1 MLLINSCHFA
11 KCALY
16 TGVPESPFNVTVL
29 ETTSSFIFLMWLEPF
44 DNNAPILRYTA
55 ILNDS
60 SSGEVNAYIVEGKTE
75 EANITDLKP
84 FTEYSVRI
92 IAENIIG
99 QSPPSELQLVTTDED
114 GMYICLLKVCVYVL
128 VAFCCNRK

>member
-1 MLLINSCHFA
+1 M
-11 KCALY
+11 Y

-29 ETTSSFIFLMWLEPF
+29 EITSSFIFLTWLEPF
-44 DNNAPILRYTA
+44 DNNAPILRYLA

-60 SSGEVNAYIVEGKTE
+60 SSGEVNTYIVEGRTE

-92 IAENIIG
+92 MAENTVG
-99 QSPPSELQLVTTDED
+99 QSSPSELQLVTTDED
-114 GMYICLLKVCVYVL
+114 GV
-128 VAFCCNRK
+128 